1 LSPVLKWSLSFFL
14 ILNTFEEKKMS
25 FPLYVLSS
33 FNNNDDDRSRKS
45 NWRCEMHER
54 GKNVTQIS
62 SFFSIL
68 SSHIKCVAYMCV
80 CVYDRFI
87 TERKWRNKTPLFF
100 FSPSSI
106 EKTERAIKLIYS
118 NNRKVA
124 SLLSLSI
131 YSFSFFCSCI
141 YISIS
146 IYIWVLRQSSYYTLR
161 LTNRKFLFSKNSSK
175 LYASYYSY
183 LSPGNWDSY
192 MLTLITRASNKEHL
206 KYLW

>member
-1 LSPVLKWSLSFFL
+1 
-14 ILNTFEEKKMS
+14 MS

-62 SFFSIL
+62 SSFSIL
-68 SSHIKCVAYMCV
+68 SSHIKCVAYMCM

-100 FSPSSI
+100 LSPSLI

-118 NNRKVA
+118 NNREVA

-131 YSFSFFCSCI
+131 YSFSFFLCMYTYI
-141 YISIS
+141 YI
-146 IYIWVLRQSSYYTLR
+146 YTSLSVTSVII
-161 LTNRKFLFSKNSSK
+161 LHSQNNQQKVFIFSE
-175 LYASYYSY
+175 
-183 LSPGNWDSY
+183 
-192 MLTLITRASNKEHL
+192 LI
-206 KYLW
+206 